1 MKTIFTFLSLLLIF
15 ELHAQVN
22 GYAKVSAISGTTLT
36 ISNRD
41 ETYGTFA
48 AGQKVLVMQMQDNV
62 IGSNTSNNSSFGNL
76 SSIANAG
83 VYEAAIVSSVSRSG
97 GVLIGIAL
105 QSPLANIYNT
115 GANSSIQVI
124 TFPTL
129 GSPNYTTTSNITATP
144 WNGSLGGVV
153 AFQVTGIL
161 TLNNNI
167 SADTAGFR
175 GGAQDAASSP
185 YGTCNSTSFY
195 NAVDPLYGNKG
206 EGIYKV
212 TNSNFTSGMG
222 KVINGGGGGNT
233 INSGGG
239 GGGNYSAGGLG
250 SIGWSCTL
258 ASTGG
263 IGGIALNTYIG
274 GNRIFMGGGGGS
286 GEQNDG
292 YNDHG
297 GNGGGIIIIKAG
309 TIKSVGTGPSVSI
322 SANGQVGGSV
332 GNDGAGG
339 GGAGGSIV
347 LMVSNWTISPT
358 KTLTISANGGNGGD
372 VGDPSQHGGGGGGG
386 QGAVLYSSTVPTTN
400 ITTNTKNGTG
410 GLNSSGGS
418 HAAGGSG
425 SGNSGIL
432 PGVGISLPVKLVS
445 FSAVLNN
452 DHATLS
458 WETADEV
465 NVSHFEIE
473 RSTDGII
480 YTTPGKVTAINNS
493 STTQTY
499 SFPDP
504 QAINQVTYYRLKLVD
519 VDNNYTYSK
528 TVMVR
533 ASAPTSMEV
542 NMYPNPA
549 RNATS
554 LFIKSDLSGTATIR
568 ILNMQGAVMN
578 VQYNQVMKGAN
589 TIVINNI
596 NNLSNGVYNVQV
608 IMNNTNYLT
617 RLLIQK

>member
-1 MKTIFTFLSLLLIF
+1 MKTVFTILSLLLVF
-15 ELHAQVN
+15 ELNAQVN
-22 GYAKVSAISGTTLT
+22 GYAKVTAISGTTLT
-36 ISNRD
+36 ISNPD
-41 ETYGTFA
+41 ETYGSFA

-83 VYEAAIVSSVSRSG
+83 VYEAAIVSSVSRTS
-97 GVLIGIAL
+97 GVLTGIAL

-115 GANSSIQVI
+115 GSNSSIQVI

-129 GSPNYTTTSNITATP
+129 GSPNYSTTSNITATP
-144 WNGSLGGVV
+144 WNGNTGGVV
-153 AFQVTGIL
+153 AFQVPGTL

-167 SADTAGFR
+167 SADNAGFR
-175 GGAQDAASSP
+175 GGAMDASSSP
-185 YGTCNSTSFY
+185 YGSCNSTSYF
-195 NAVDPLYGNKG
+195 NGVDPLYGNKG
-206 EGIYKV
+206 EGIYRV
-212 TNSNFTSGMG
+212 TNSNFTAGMG
-222 KVINGGGGGNT
+222 KVINAGGGGNT

-250 SIGWSCTL
+250 SIGWSCTVNP
-258 ASTGG
+258 TGG

-309 TIKSVGTGPSVSI
+309 TIKSVGPAASVSI
-322 SANGQVGGSV
+322 SANGQAGGSV

-347 LMVSNWTISPT
+347 LMVSNWNISPT
-358 KTLTISANGGNGGD
+358 RTLTVSANGGNGGD
-372 VGDPSQHGGGGGGG
+372 VGDPSVHGGGGGGG
-386 QGAVLYSSTVPTTN
+386 QGAVLYSTTVPTSN
-400 ITTNTKNGTG
+400 ITTTTGNGSG
-410 GLNSSGGS
+410 GQNSSGGS

-425 SGNSGIL
+425 SGNSGIM
-432 PGVGISLPVKLVS
+432 PGVSISLPLKLVS

-452 DHATLS
+452 DHTTLN

-480 YTTPGKVTAINNS
+480 FTTAGKVTAVNNS
-493 STTQTY
+493 SSTQTY

-504 QAINQVTYYRLKLVD
+504 IAINQATYYRLKMID
-519 VDNNYTYSK
+519 VDNNYSYSK
-528 TVMVR
+528 TVLVR
-533 ASAPTSMEV
+533 SSVMTSV
-542 NMYPNPA
+542 DINMYPNPA

-568 ILNMQGAVMN
+568 IFNMQGAVMN
-578 VQYNQVMKGAN
+578 VQYNQVMKGENA
-589 TIVINNI
+589 IVINNI
-596 NNLSNGVYNVQV
+596 SNLSNGVYNVQV
-608 IMNNTNYLT
+608 IVNNTNYLT